1 MSTCALLCSMFY
13 FQGEGGREG
22 DSLMQHMHAI
32 RVGPTQ
38 AALSVGQKRVRA
50 GVVGGKK
57 VQVG

>member
-1 MSTCALLCSMFY
+1 MFY

-22 DSLMQHMHAI
+22 DSPMQHMHAI
-32 RVGPTQ
+32 RVGPTP